1 MHSDFINECFDE
13 VSKEKIQCTLI
24 DKYKADRIDDEK
36 NFEKIKC
43 FSKDGTQI
51 IIDIYRTIVRDSKG
65 EIIGFIIAI
74 RDVSESYKY
83 ENELKKSEERYRY
96 LYNSIDEGLAIIE
109 MIFDKDN
116 NPVDFRHIELNPA
129 FEKQMGIK
137 IKNAL
142 GKTAKELKFG
152 FEDAWYEIF
161 GKVVLT
167 GKPIRF
173 IREVKS
179 LNKWVNVYAFRIDL
193 GSSNRVAVLFN
204 DITEDVLH
212 YQKIEEIIK
221 IQDDLYVNVSHE
233 LKTPLNVIFSANQL
247 MDIYLASNSLEEK
260 RDKLID
266 YNKSIKQNCYRL
278 TRLINNIV
286 DLSKS
291 NSGLLVLDLS
301 NVDIVEVIRS
311 IIRSVSAYVT
321 SKELN
326 IIFETNVEEKVIA
339 CDPYKIERIMLNLIS
354 NAIKF
359 SNPNGEIFITILS
372 KDDTVEITVRDT
384 GTGIEKQHL
393 DNIFKRFYQE
403 NKSLSR
409 NAEGSG
415 IGLSLIKS
423 LVELHGGTISVE
435 SEINE
440 GSTFKFILP
449 AITTENQSNKKQL
462 ISLDNKIETI
472 RIEFSD
478 IYD

>member
-1 MHSDFINECFDE
+1 MGEFYMSDIFRSKEDLLNEINMLKLQNSDLKQQLILQKENSNAILDAMPSAVVTRKLYENKLALQAKILSNVNDAIIVADQNDNIVYINNAFTKLFGWQEQELIGRLHSDFINECVDE
-13 VSKEKIQCTLI
+13 VSKEYIQCTLI

-116 NPVDFRHIELNPA
+116 NPVNFRHIELNPA

-173 IREVKS
+173 IREVES

-193 GSSNRVAVLFN
+193 GSSSRVAVLFN

-212 YQKIEEIIK
+212 NQKIEEIIK
-221 IQDDLYVNVSHE
+221 MQDDLYVNVSH
-233 LKTPLNVIFSANQL
+233 F
-247 MDIYLASNSLEEK
+247 
-260 RDKLID
+260 
-266 YNKSIKQNCYRL
+266 
-278 TRLINNIV
+278 
-286 DLSKS
+286 
-291 NSGLLVLDLS
+291 G
-301 NVDIVEVIRS
+301 
-311 IIRSVSAYVT
+311 
-321 SKELN
+321 
-326 IIFETNVEEKVIA
+326 
-339 CDPYKIERIMLNLIS
+339 
-354 NAIKF
+354 NAK
-359 SNPNGEIFITILS
+359 
-372 KDDTVEITVRDT
+372 
-384 GTGIEKQHL
+384 
-393 DNIFKRFYQE
+393 FKRI
-403 NKSLSR
+403 
-409 NAEGSG
+409 A
-415 IGLSLIKS
+415 
-423 LVELHGGTISVE
+423 
-435 SEINE
+435 
-440 GSTFKFILP
+440 
-449 AITTENQSNKKQL
+449 
-462 ISLDNKIETI
+462 
-472 RIEFSD
+472 
-478 IYD
+478 